1 MSVSGWHSTWSRKY
15 RAMRFF
21 PISRPRIL
29 LGLLTSLF
37 LVLGWLLAAR
47 YTLWVHSG
55 DTPSSPLSSITHPSP
70 PVLPGVMPPPS
81 IDKASTPRSQP
92 TETLTPKK
100 KGANG
105 LETMPSS
112 LMEPAQQKV
121 RVLPPIQA
129 EPDEEEVVEFAFDVE
144 PEPMADETPEEEPL
158 PPMPSEQSPDF
169 VH

>member
-1 MSVSGWHSTWSRKY
+1 
-15 RAMRFF
+15 MRFF
-21 PISRPRIL
+21 PLSRPRIL
-29 LGLLTSLF
+29 FGLLTSLF
-37 LVLGWLLAAR
+37 LVLRLLLAAR
-47 YTLWVHSG
+47 DTLWVHSG

-81 IDKASTPRSQP
+81 IDKASIPRSQA
-92 TETLTPKK
+92 TETLTPQK

-112 LMEPAQQKV
+112 LMEPLPAQQKV

-129 EPDEEEVVEFAFDVE
+129 EPDEGEMVEFAFDVE

-158 PPMPSEQSPDF
+158 RPMPSEQSPDF
-169 VH
+169 FTEP